1 MFSPSAKL
9 GQSPGRHRCGPIALL
24 AISFYLGAIAG
35 CGGFSSRGLNSQG
48 VRLFDQ
54 ARYQDAIRLFQKAVD
69 QDPANPDGYYN
80 LAATYHRL
88 GAANQSEADLG
99 RAEQYYHL
107 CLDRD
112 ANHRDGYRGLAV
124 LLAERDRGEEAF
136 RLIESWAA
144 RSPGLAEPKIEMAR
158 LLEEFGDKGAAA
170 QQLVDAVAIDDT
182 NPRALAALGR
192 LREQMGDPAQALTAY
207 QRSLWHDRFQSDV
220 AARVAS
226 LQATMGPTVTGV
238 GPGMTAPPSTPSGG
252 TRTVISN
259 TPTLR

>member
-1 MFSPSAKL
+1 MFE
-9 GQSPGRHRCGPIALL
+9 
-24 AISFYLGAIAG
+24 
-35 CGGFSSRGLNSQG
+35 
-48 VRLFDQ
+48 Q
-54 ARYQDAIRLFQKAVD
+54 ARYQDAIRRFQQAID

-88 GAANQSEADLG
+88 GAANQNQADLG

-144 RSPGLAEPKIEMAR
+144 RSPGMAEPKIEMAR
-158 LLEEFGDKGAAA
+158 LLEEFGDNAGAA
-170 QQLVDAVAIDDT
+170 QQLVDAVAIDDK

-192 LREQMGDPAQALTAY
+192 LREQMGDSAQALTAY
-207 QRSLWHDRFQSDV
+207 QRSLWHDRFQPDV

-226 LQATMGPTVTGV
+226 LQATV
-238 GPGMTAPPSTPSGG
+238 GGAASSVSPGMGAPGFTPPGG
-252 TRTVISN
+252 TRTVIN
-259 TPTLR
+259 NPPTLR